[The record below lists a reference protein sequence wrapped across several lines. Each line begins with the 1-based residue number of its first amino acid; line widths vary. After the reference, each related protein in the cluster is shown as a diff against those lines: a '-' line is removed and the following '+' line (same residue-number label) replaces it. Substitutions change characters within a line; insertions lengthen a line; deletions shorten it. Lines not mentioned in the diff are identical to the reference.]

1 MRLLWITHR
10 KFDDFCATTPVA
22 LSTGLVQ
29 NGFDLTI
36 VNPDEEGSHDGFSW
50 SHISVEKSSIKGFQG
65 SSFSKRVKK
74 LLPSITPHH
83 EGVLVDWQV
92 GAVVIKLLSKAG
104 LRVYVIDRSPP
115 ADQGIFCLLYTSPS
129 PRD

>member
-22 LSTGLVQ
+22 FSTGLVQ

-36 VNPDEEGSHDGFSW
+36 VNPDEEGSHDDFSW
-50 SHISVEKSSIKGFQG
+50 SHISVDQSSIKGFQG

-74 LLPSITPHH
+74 LLSSITAQH
-83 EGVLVDWQV
+83 EAVLVDW
-92 GAVVIKLLSKAG
+92 
-104 LRVYVIDRSPP
+104 
-115 ADQGIFCLLYTSPS
+115 
-129 PRD
+129 

>member
-36 VNPDEEGSHDGFSW
+36 VNPDEEGSHDEFSW
-50 SHISVEKSSIKGFQG
+50 SHISVEQSSIKGFQG
-65 SSFSKRVKK
+65 SSFSKKVK
-74 LLPSITPHH
+74 L
-83 EGVLVDWQV
+83 
-92 GAVVIKLLSKAG
+92 
-104 LRVYVIDRSPP
+104 
-115 ADQGIFCLLYTSPS
+115 
-129 PRD
+129 